1 MDGPILTTYILLLY
15 PFIWR
20 LWQRAV
26 ETLQRLSQ
34 PETKSSQLA
43 VEHYSLKRRWEWV
56 ALIAGVALWLSL
68 QQPWTWTWW
77 PERLWLSIYDTT
89 TQMILFGLLGWL
101 IFTSLAG
108 SRYLGSLSRQQ
119 LKLNIFNPGSL
130 TPIASSS
137 LGLSLAFIGG
147 ISLSMI
153 FQTQETFLRWNNII
167 IYAVLV
173 CVTVA
178 LFFLSMWSVHRAM
191 AKDKKN
197 KLALANRHL
206 AEASHKLEEQTLQ
219 NKLEGLDKLSLTIS
233 AWGSYERLIR
243 GAQVWPFNAGI
254 IRRLVA
260 STVVPFIVFIIRA
273 FLGQRLGL

>member
-1 MDGPILTTYILLLY
+1 M
-15 PFIWR
+15 
-20 LWQRAV
+20 
-26 ETLQRLSQ
+26 
-34 PETKSSQLA
+34 
-43 VEHYSLKRRWEWV
+43 
-56 ALIAGVALWLSL
+56 
-68 QQPWTWTWW
+68 
-77 PERLWLSIYDTT
+77 
-89 TQMILFGLLGWL
+89 LGWL

-108 SRYLGSLSRQQ
+108 SRYLGSLSHKQ

-178 LFFLSMWSVHRAM
+178 LFFLSVWSVHRVM
-191 AKDKKN
+191 VKDKKN

-219 NKLEGLDKLSLTIS
+219 NQLEGLDKLSLTIS

-254 IRRLVA
+254 IRRLVG
-260 STVVPFIVFIIRA
+260 STVVPFIIFIIRA